1 MLRLG
6 LVFLCLHVVFAQN
19 DELQAFMEE
28 VKEDYKMLG
37 MAAGAFRGNEWIM
50 KGQIGVRHADDPTLI
65 GENDKFP
72 LSDAAR
78 SITSMMAA
86 RVVEHSEGRFTWQTT
101 LGEVFGDSMNVP
113 SPFTESTILDLLLH
127 SGHIPG
133 PEQIMRREELMEW
146 YDDLWAASEWESP
159 EENIQQRLNM
169 TRFLVNIE
177 CQRPNEDPLCSE
189 GRYSKFTYSVAV
201 SMIEKSTSK
210 SFDVLLAEEVF
221 GPLSAPDCGVG
232 PTTLDQ
238 SLPPAQPWSH
248 FSGPWGVYNIPVLP
262 GDQSNMPSSM
272 APDVGIHCSLNSWKN
287 VLAAHLTRNESFLTE
302 KSWSVLQDA
311 GVRLYDDFDYAPG
324 FVVESSPFITSLQHP
339 GGDLKEYSQVFLI
352 PDHNVGLVIAANQ
365 NLQEGMRQMVGM
377 HKIRK
382 YLGQQLSKITGISI
396 EFEKTNYLQSLFK

>member
-50 KGQIGVRHADDPTLI
+50 KGQIGVRHANDPTLI

-101 LGEVFGDSMNVP
+101 LEEVFGDSMNVP

-133 PEQIMRREELMEW
+133 SEQIMRREELMEW
-146 YDDLWAASEWESP
+146 YDDLWEASEWESP

-201 SMIEKSTSK
+201 SMIEKFTGK

-287 VLAAHLTRNESFLTE
+287 VLAAHLARNESFLTE

-324 FVVESSPFITSLQHP
+324 FVVESNPFITSLQHP

-352 PDHNVGLVIAANQ
+352 PDHNVGFVIAANQ

>member
-1 MLRLG
+1 M
-6 LVFLCLHVVFAQN
+6 VHP
-19 DELQAFMEE
+19 
-28 VKEDYKMLG
+28 
-37 MAAGAFRGNEWIM
+37 I
-50 KGQIGVRHADDPTLI
+50 
-65 GENDKFP
+65 
-72 LSDAAR
+72 
-78 SITSMMAA
+78 
-86 RVVEHSEGRFTWQTT
+86 
-101 LGEVFGDSMNVP
+101 
-113 SPFTESTILDLLLH
+113 
-127 SGHIPG
+127 
-133 PEQIMRREELMEW
+133 
-146 YDDLWAASEWESP
+146 
-159 EENIQQRLNM
+159 
-169 TRFLVNIE
+169 
-177 CQRPNEDPLCSE
+177 

-201 SMIEKSTSK
+201 SMIEKFTGK

-262 GDQSNMPSSM
+262 GGQSNMPSSM

-287 VLAAHLTRNESFLTE
+287 VLSAHLARNETFLTE

-311 GVRLYDDFDYAPG
+311 GVRLYDEFDYAPG

-396 EFEKTNYLQSLFK
+396 EFEGTNYLESLFK